1 MVVDVRFYL
10 SLTSYKH
17 LSTAAEIQGEQQKC
31 VLIRGVSM
39 LWLIAVMVGLDL
51 RRGISD
57 HTLLCMFVYVPT
69 KAHALDLHQRFQC
82 WLEGKKQWFSL

>member
-1 MVVDVRFYL
+1 
-10 SLTSYKH
+10 
-17 LSTAAEIQGEQQKC
+17 
-31 VLIRGVSM
+31 M

-69 KAHALDLHQRFQC
+69 KTHGSTFTSGFNAGQKARSNGFLFRRFKFGRSGRGGKQVEMSASEGITAAL
-82 WLEGKKQWFSL
+82 